1 MHWRGAPHTVGMSG
15 DQAVR
20 AERAVAAACETA
32 GSVVELCRDV
42 RAAIDPVVPSDRWC
56 AFAVD
61 PATLFATNGYHD
73 EGVDERV
80 LPRLME
86 IEHGEADRNQL
97 PELARTPGGVA
108 TLSSVLDG
116 DLARSPRWRDVLQPS
131 GMAHE
136 LRAAFRSGETVWG
149 ALVLMRG
156 TDLPD
161 FSAAEVGFLRA
172 VSSTIAD
179 GFRRVLLRQHLD
191 HGEDVREAGVVLL
204 TGRPPR
210 LQMATP
216 AAQRWLD
223 ELDDGGLSG
232 GLPTPV
238 ISAAQGARVASSG
251 TVAVRARTR
260 SGRWVTI
267 TAERTGD
274 GAEEGAPGDEPI
286 GLVIQPSRPAEIA
299 QIVSA
304 AHGLT
309 PRERDIVLL
318 VAAGHTNTQIA
329 RVLGVSAY
337 TVGDHLK
344 SIFAKVDVAS
354 RGELTSRLFFDHH
367 LPRVSSGAPAGV
379 DGWFLP
385 E

>member
-1 MHWRGAPHTVGMSG
+1 MRL
-15 DQAVR
+15 Q
-20 AERAVAAACETA
+20 RAVAAACEQA
-32 GSVVELCRDV
+32 ASVVELCRGV
-42 RAAIDPVVPSDRWC
+42 HAAIEPLVPADRWC

-86 IEHGEADRNQL
+86 IEHGESDRNQL
-97 PELARTPGGVA
+97 PELVRAHGGVA
-108 TLSSVLDG
+108 TLSESTGG

-131 GMAHE
+131 GMSHE
-136 LRAAFRSGETVWG
+136 LRAAFRSGGTVWG

-156 TDLPD
+156 PD
-161 FSAAEVGFLRA
+161 VADFGVDDVELLRSVSATV
-172 VSSTIAD
+172 AD

-191 HGEDVREAGVVLL
+191 HGDDVREAGVVLL
-204 TGRPPR
+204 VGRPLR
-210 LQMATP
+210 LEMATP
-216 AAQRWLD
+216 AAQRWLS
-223 ELDDGGLSG
+223 ELDDGGLAG

-238 ISAAQGARVASSG
+238 ISAAQAARATAQG
-251 TVAVRARTR
+251 TAAVRARTR

-267 TAERTGD
+267 TAECTGAPSGD
-274 GAEEGAPGDEPI
+274 GTV
-286 GLVIQPSRPAEIA
+286 GLVVQPSRPAEIA
-299 QIVSA
+299 QIVGA

-318 VAAGHTNTQIA
+318 VAAGHSNTQIA

-344 SIFAKVDVAS
+344 SIFAKVDVSS

-367 LPRVSSGAPAGV
+367 LPRVVSGAPAGV

-385 E
+385 G